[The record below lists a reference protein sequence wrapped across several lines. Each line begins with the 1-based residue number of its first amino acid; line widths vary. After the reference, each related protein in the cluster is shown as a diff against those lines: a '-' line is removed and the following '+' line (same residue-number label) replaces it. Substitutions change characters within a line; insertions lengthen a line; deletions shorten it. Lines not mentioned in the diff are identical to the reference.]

1 MFSHILIAWDASPE
15 ARRAFEYGQEIAER
29 FTARVDLVSI
39 AQAPEHVR
47 NESERER
54 NLAEARAFY
63 EEQAGSLLASARERG
78 IELHFRVVAG
88 GHPAEGILKVAH
100 QTGADLII
108 MGRRGK
114 SAAQRFMIG
123 SVSDRVSR
131 YAGCPVLIVG
141 KD

>member
-15 ARRAFEYGQEIAER
+15 AHRAFEYGQEIAAR
-29 FTARVDLVSI
+29 FSSRIDLVSI

-47 NESERER
+47 SDAERER
-54 NLAEARAFY
+54 NVAEARAYY
-63 EEQAGSLLASARERG
+63 EEQAAGLVQAARERG
-78 IELHFRVVAG
+78 IDLHFRVVPGA
-88 GHPAEGILKVAH
+88 HPAEGILKVAH
-100 QTGADLII
+100 QGGVDLII

-114 SAAQRFMIG
+114 SLAQRFMIG

-131 YAGCPVLIVG
+131 YAACPVLIVG